1 MKNGETVTHHRQI
14 NYPFP
19 PLREAL
25 SADTPAQSPYP
36 LHPDADLSVAPF
48 RNRRHRPIRL
58 LIFRVLQANSLA
70 QTIYTRVMLLAQHV
84 SGRTLA
90 FLLTTGRMAEYFG

>member
-1 MKNGETVTHHRQI
+1 MRNGETVTHHRQI

-36 LHPDADLSVAPF
+36 LHPDADLSV
-48 RNRRHRPIRL
+48 RPLPEPSTPSHSFVDFQSVAGKFIGTNHL
-58 LIFRVLQANSLA
+58 W
-70 QTIYTRVMLLAQHV
+70 VMLLAQYV